1 MTESLKG
8 YLLNI
13 KLTINNNDKPQD
25 APMSQSVLNH
35 NTNPQLPHQA
45 MLEWAEKK
53 PNDVFLRQI
62 KNRQFVDYT
71 FSEVVDKAL
80 RLVTSLQELGVK
92 PKDRVALIS
101 KNCAE
106 WFITDLALMLGDFV
120 SVPIF
125 PTAGLETIEHC
136 LTHSESKILIVGKL
150 DDVNATQKAMENLP
164 EINTIAFNY
173 DSAAKCQY
181 QFDELI
187 QQYQPS
193 EFRPEHNDNTLMSIV
208 YTSGTSGLPKG
219 AMLTFGGFSHSSKHL
234 INHIGIQA
242 GDRLF
247 SYLPL
252 AHITERVYILGS
264 AFFGGIQTAF
274 PESLDTFID
283 DVKMHRPTLFI
294 SVPRLWTV
302 FQQRIQDKL
311 PQKKLNILLKI
322 PFVNGLIKR
331 KLADGL
337 GLDQARVLGCG
348 SAPVSAGLLKWY
360 ESIGLNITEAWG
372 MTETFAYSTLNY
384 PYRSDKVGSVGS
396 AGPGVELKI
405 ANDEEILVRG
415 DGLFAGYYKNDEA
428 TEESFNNEGW
438 LHTGDI
444 GSIDSEGYLTIQGRK
459 KDTFKTAKGKFVA
472 PVPIEKRIFD
482 LSNLEMM
489 CLIGSGLPGPI
500 LLAIPHAYPNFDQA
514 RYERTALRNLETINS
529 GLESHEKLKG
539 ILMIKEPWSIENGI
553 LTPTL
558 KIKRHILEKKYHEFA
573 SSWPKDKKI
582 IWE

>member
-1 MTESLKG
+1 
-8 YLLNI
+8 
-13 KLTINNNDKPQD
+13 
-25 APMSQSVLNH
+25 MSQSVFDH
-35 NTNPQLPHQA
+35 KQNPSLPHEAILQ
-45 MLEWAEKK
+45 WAEEK
-53 PNDVFLRQI
+53 PNSIFLRQVI
-62 KNRQFVDYT
+62 NREFVDYT
-71 FSEVVDKAL
+71 FAEVVDKAL
-80 RLVTSLQELGVK
+80 RLVSALQDLGLN

-136 LTHSESKILIVGKL
+136 LTHSDSKVLIVGKL
-150 DDVNATQKAMENLP
+150 DNSDATTQVIEKLDYLS
-164 EINTIAFNY
+164 TIAFNY
-173 DSAAKCQY
+173 DSAPKCQL
-181 QFDELI
+181 QFEDI
-187 QQYQPS
+187 VQQHQPS
-193 EFRPEHNDNTLMSIV
+193 SSRPSHHDNTLMSIV

-219 AMLTFGGFSHSSKHL
+219 AMLTYGGFSTSAKHL
-234 INHIGIQA
+234 INHIGMKPD
-242 GDRLF
+242 DRLF

-322 PFVNGLIKR
+322 PFVNGVIKR

-337 GLDQARVLGCG
+337 GLDKARVLGCG

-372 MTETFAYSTLNY
+372 MTETFAYSTLNH
-384 PYRSDKVGSVGS
+384 PYRSDKVGTVGA

-405 ANDEEILVRG
+405 AQDEEILVRG
-415 DGLFAGYYKNDEA
+415 DGIFAGYYKNDGA
-428 TEESFNNEGW
+428 TAESFNKDGW

-444 GSIDSEGYLTIQGRK
+444 GSIDAEGFLTIQGRK
-459 KDTFKTAKGKFVA
+459 KDTFKTAKGTGLTLEFSMGKA
-472 PVPIEKRIFD
+472 GAELVP
-482 LSNLEMM
+482 
-489 CLIGSGLPGPI
+489 
-500 LLAIPHAYPNFDQA
+500 
-514 RYERTALRNLETINS
+514 
-529 GLESHEKLKG
+529 
-539 ILMIKEPWSIENGI
+539 
-553 LTPTL
+553 
-558 KIKRHILEKKYHEFA
+558 
-573 SSWPKDKKI
+573 
-582 IWE
+582 